1 MRPNLTCDRLRTGCA
16 SFRKQFAVTVGT
28 VRLLVFRCEPL
39 SGQLQVA
46 LRAREAL
53 PMPWL
58 VTVGHTSSSNDLRTE
73 KNDRLGWAMSGFW
86 SPLVNL

>member
-16 SFRKQFAVTVGT
+16 SLREQFAVTVST

-58 VTVGHTSSSNDLRTE
+58 VTVGHTSSSNNLNERTQSIRFGRFFAILRI
-73 KNDRLGWAMSGFW
+73 L
-86 SPLVNL
+86 